1 MLNQINKLKL
11 PARMLFVGFVFVIIS
26 GTTEAGV
33 FDKIGSL
40 FGGSG
45 SDVFEVTIKAKAALD
60 IAEAR
65 SNGDLLNSRFRC
77 DLRKSKQRIC
87 SYKNMIRVRGKF
99 SPRSESTFYD
109 FVIAG
114 YEREPDLHDVY
125 FVMHEDWARVY
136 NFSLTKNKPFTFR
149 YGDLPIEKTKAIS
162 ATFEQKGITLVELDI
177 SIREIDPD
185 D

>member
-1 MLNQINKLKL
+1 MFTLRRMFKSTAPMLWVV
-11 PARMLFVGFVFVIIS
+11 ATAMVFAN
-26 GTTEAGV
+26 TAHAGV
-33 FDKIGSL
+33 FDKLGSL

-45 SDVFEVTIKAKAALD
+45 SDVFEVTIRAKAALD
-60 IAEAR
+60 VAEAK
-65 SNGDLLNSRFRC
+65 SNGDLLNYKFRC

-87 SYKNMIRVRGKF
+87 TYKNMLRVRGKF

-125 FVMHEDWARVY
+125 FVMPKDWARTY
-136 NFSLTKNKPFTFR
+136 NFSLTKNKPYTFR
-149 YGDLPIEKTKAIS
+149 YDDLPIEKTKAIS
-162 ATFEQKGITLVELDI
+162 ATFEQKGITLVDLDI